1 MAKNKLRVALDNLKE
16 ALQQFSIKR
25 ALEGI
30 RDRRSVSRGKKLVRE
45 LDKTYT
51 NKEIAQGLEISSQK
65 AAALRKKVREGEI
78 ASKTLNDLL
87 EETQEKLPEI
97 ADRPREQEGTYTDEA
112 GEKYK
117 IDYVELS
124 EEYLQKK
131 LPWAQNVKTFA
142 SKRSALNYYGG
153 ATSGKEYFKIVRRK
167 NGGWSMV
174 DTRTARER
182 NRSRAGKGVSGTTR
196 ADRIIGKDVLG

>member
-1 MAKNKLRVALDNLKE
+1 MPKNKLRVALDNLKE
-16 ALQQFSIKR
+16 ALQEFSIKR

-65 AAALRKKVREGEI
+65 AAALRKQIREGKI

-87 EETQEKLPEI
+87 EETREKLPEI
-97 ADRPREQEGTYTDEA
+97 TDRPREQEGTYTDEA
-112 GEKYK
+112 GKQYK
-117 IDYVELS
+117 IDYVEVS

-153 ATSGKEYFKIVRRK
+153 ATSGKQYFKIVRRK

-174 DTRTARER
+174 DTRTASER
-182 NRSRAGKGVSGTTR
+182 NKSRSGKGVSGSTR
-196 ADRIIGKDVLG
+196 ADRIIGKDVL